1 MSLSRRTIASLA
13 QTSTWLH
20 AASIH
25 ALWEDQESLVP
36 LLRLLPPDSWT
47 EVPLVDG
54 GSTFHIIRPDQ
65 LEWTR
70 FNHYAKHVQRI
81 YWEELRD
88 VSLRALTTLSGYCP
102 AGQPL
107 LPQLRELTWDEP
119 CADYSPSVYLF
130 LAPNLKRL
138 ELTLSHLDPPTIMA
152 LFQHVEAACKRVD
165 HLTMGT
171 DPVCDEM
178 WELTGV
184 VGYAFA
190 RLLRGLPELKHV
202 KIEGLLSTSC
212 VEALAELP
220 KLVMLEL
227 RAQPVEMCMIASSA
241 VWGSRHGEWFNTL
254 EELKFYVDQMD
265 SSTVTFLGAVQ
276 SANLQKLRIES
287 HYQSYTHM
295 VKVHLDAFAHAT
307 YRDSL
312 TSLTLNFDRQRNETT
327 PSPRIETTPCPAL
340 DVEETLEPFYA
351 CPHIDTL
358 HIRSPSLVAST
369 NALQNIAHAWRNLA
383 TLSLVSFQP
392 PPWVKPRLT
401 LEGLIPLARD
411 CPDLCTLELPVS
423 ADRVPDEA
431 TLARLLPVPSRCAL
445 RRLVVFDATIEDE
458 HAVADFLARLF
469 PEIRW
474 LESGSTPGG
483 AQWLYTYEMHY
494 RWTTVRT
501 LLTGQGDAP
510 VQWPDSGSDSE

>member
-1 MSLSRRTIASLA
+1 M
-13 QTSTWLH
+13 
-20 AASIH
+20 
-25 ALWEDQESLVP
+25 
-36 LLRLLPPDSWT
+36 
-47 EVPLVDG
+47 
-54 GSTFHIIRPDQ
+54 
-65 LEWTR
+65 
-70 FNHYAKHVQRI
+70 QRI

-88 VSLRALTTLSGYCP
+88 VSLCALTTLSGYCP

-152 LFQHVEAACKRVD
+152 LFQHVEAACQRVD

-202 KIEGLLSTSC
+202 KIEGLLSTNC

-220 KLVMLEL
+220 KLAMLEL

-295 VKVHLDAFAHAT
+295 VKAHLDAFAHAT
-307 YRDSL
+307 YSDSL

-340 DVEETLEPFYA
+340 DIEEALEPFYA
-351 CPHIDTL
+351 CAHIDTL

-423 ADRVPDEA
+423 ADAVPDEA
-431 TLARLLPVPSRCAL
+431 TLARLLSEPSRCAL
-445 RRLVVFDATIEDE
+445 RRLVVFDAVIEDE

-469 PEIRW
+469 PVISGLEPCSTAGGAEW
-474 LESGSTPGG
+474 LE
-483 AQWLYTYEMHY
+483 TYEMHY
-494 RWTTVRT
+494 RWTIVRR
-501 LLTGQGDAP
+501 LLTGEGAAP
-510 VQWPDSGSDSE
+510 VQWPDSGSDSD